1 MEIEVG
7 EALPGGRKLRQKCRM
22 GNAEGLQGRSLFF
35 GVFFARKVFLPLLP
49 LTVLSPF
56 PLQLPRQPL
65 LFSAYYV
72 LDLRFIT
79 VNF

>member
-35 GVFFARKVFLPLLP
+35 GVFLQVRSFYPSFL
-49 LTVLSPF
+49 
-56 PLQLPRQPL
+56 
-65 LFSAYYV
+65 
-72 LDLRFIT
+72 
-79 VNF
+79 

>member
-1 MEIEVG
+1 MEMGVEKT
-7 EALPGGRKLRQKCRM
+7 LPRGRRLLGRSAGM
-22 GNAEGLQGRSLFF
+22 GNAEGLQ
-35 GVFFARKVFLPLLP
+35 RKVFLPLPP

-72 LDLRFIT
+72 LGLRFIT
-79 VNF
+79 VDS